1 VTDITNRMIP
11 LGAFELYLLN
21 DATSFVDGGG
31 AFGLVPRKLW
41 SAYFPPDDDN
51 LIQMAQHCLLVK
63 AHEQY
68 ILIDTG
74 LGDKLDDK
82 AQRFWNLQYS
92 GGLQRGLAQ
101 LGIALEQIS
110 IVINTHLHADHCG
123 GNTRWRDDHQTTVPA
138 FPNARYLVQRR
149 EYDDAMRPN
158 ERTRATYLPFNYD
171 PLVQS
176 GQMRLVEGFIEVLPG
191 IELHVTPGHTPGHM
205 SVRLSSAGQHA
216 AFVCDLATYSVHFER
231 LGWMTAY
238 DVEPLRTLETK
249 RQWQIWA
256 LEAEAL
262 LIFPHDFKRPAG
274 RLQEHGTKLEL
285 VTVDVPVIEA

>member
-1 VTDITNRMIP
+1 MIPHEAMIP

-41 SAYFPPDDDN
+41 SEYFPPDHDN
-51 LIQMAQHCLLVK
+51 LIQMSQHCLLVK
-63 AHEQY
+63 AHDQY

-74 LGDKLDDK
+74 LGDKMDDR
-82 AQRFWNLQYS
+82 ARRFWNLQYE
-92 GGLQRGLAQ
+92 GGVQRGLAH
-101 LGIALEQIS
+101 LGIKPEQINL
-110 IVINTHLHADHCG
+110 VINTHLHADHCS
-123 GNTRWRDDHQTTVPA
+123 GNTRWRDDHKTVEPV

-171 PLVQS
+171 PLVES
-176 GQMRLVEGFIEVLPG
+176 GHMRLIEGDIEVLPG
-191 IELHVTPGHTPGHM
+191 IELCVTPGHTPHHM
-205 SVRLSSAGQHA
+205 SVRLSSEGRHA
-216 AFVCDLATYSVHFER
+216 AFLCDLATYAVHFER

-249 RQWQIWA
+249 RLWQTWA
-256 LEAEAL
+256 LENDAL
-262 LIFPHDFKRPAG
+262 LFFPHDFKRPAG
-274 RLQEHGTKLEL
+274 RLKEQNTKLEL
-285 VTVDVPVIEA
+285 ITEDVPVLQV